1 MMTQMMTQH
10 ALVNTVE
17 ILALRQHTDVVQL
30 VDKLRSDLDSK
41 RIRRW
46 QLGQQVRQAANAR
59 A

>member
-46 QLGQQVRQAANAR
+46 QLGQQVR
-59 A
+59 